1 MTQGRNAAT
10 GLFDPPRI
18 DFRGDEPHPLRR
30 LGEHLAPGRD
40 DEAVAIGAAAFGMLA
55 ILRRR
60 KDEAAILDRPIANST
75 TSAKSPMTLI
85 WSSITYPTPRMAA
98 TNAIGVSRRRK

>member
-60 KDEAAILDRPIANST
+60 KDEAAILDRPRAQQHM
-75 TSAKSPMTLI
+75 PMGAPGRHGEGRGHGEEI
-85 WSSITYPTPRMAA
+85 RAA
-98 TNAIGVSRRRK
+98 